1 MGTPDGASQP
11 VAKDEAQPRPQR
23 GGEMTD
29 RWHTWNH
36 PPRWLGWIQVFVT
49 IIGNIVGGSLLD
61 KSDGFTRIPFAVG
74 ATFSYLIGFYFL
86 AVAMRTL
93 PVSTSYPVQIA
104 GVISGTAFVGIVLY
118 NDSVNAAKVIAI
130 ILIIIGAVVLEY
142 SPELRPEVEPLQP
155 VAEAPRDRLRSE

>member
-1 MGTPDGASQP
+1 MSF
-11 VAKDEAQPRPQR
+11 PRLQV
-23 GGEMTD
+23 
-29 RWHTWNH
+29 WNH
-36 PPRWLGWIQVFVT
+36 PPRWLAWTQVFIT

-74 ATFSYLIGFYFL
+74 ASASYLIGFYFL

-118 NDSVNAAKVIAI
+118 GEAASLAKIVAI
-130 ILIIIGAVVLEY
+130 VLIIAGAAILEY
-142 SPELRPEVEPLQP
+142 TPELRPGLDTEVQ
-155 VAEAPRDRLRSE
+155 VDKDFRAAQAQKAG